1 MENRIRQTRRKSII
15 YTAIGAVFFP
25 IYPFISMCWMTR
37 HLLFCFFTSMLAVIV
52 GAFILH
58 YGANLKKEYRSLFKK
73 YYVKKILDE
82 NFDDVVYDW
91 KKEYPYSKMKR
102 AHIIVD
108 QDFVSEDYLKAS
120 YNGIKFEQ
128 ADILCSIPNC
138 RHSNGNRSDIALYG
152 KIMEIAG
159 LPIKVSEIQIYTTD
173 FSYEG
178 RYSNNANKAYY
189 TSDKSFI
196 YHFQVY
202 ARNEKEAEKILTPAL
217 RVKLM
222 ELEMINQKFALSFVG
237 NKLYIAINTYRNTF
251 DIQNGLKDIDFE
263 KEKTNIQEDI
273 KEIKEWLS
281 IVDIIV

>member
-1 MENRIRQTRRKSII
+1 MEKRIRQTRIKSII
-15 YTAIGAVFFP
+15 VTAIGAVFFP
-25 IYPFISMCWMTR
+25 IYPLVSMCWMPR
-37 HLLFCFFTSMLAVIV
+37 HILFCFFTSMLAVIV

-102 AHIIVD
+102 AHIIVE
-108 QDFVSEDYLKAS
+108 QDFMSEDYLKAS

-128 ADILCSIPNC
+128 ADITCALPNYNSK
-138 RHSNGNRSDIALYG
+138 SNPCEHVLYG
-152 KIMEIAG
+152 KIMEITG
-159 LPIKVSEIQIYTTD
+159 LPVKVSEMQIYTNS
-173 FSYEG
+173 FSHRG
-178 RYSNNANKAYY
+178 RYRNSGNKSYDTA
-189 TSDKSFI
+189 DKSFDNR
-196 YHFQVY
+196 FQVY
-202 ARNEKEAEKILTPAL
+202 ARNKEDAAKILTPAL
-217 RVKLM
+217 RDKLM